1 MSSHAPTDF
10 IADLKWRGLLH
21 QTTSDLLG
29 GHLLTSGRLAYCGFD
44 PTSDSLTVGN
54 LLPIMMLARWQQ
66 AGHRPIV
73 LMGGATGLIG
83 DPSGK
88 SAERQV
94 ISAEKVRH
102 HIARQR
108 PIFARVLDFTGSNAA
123 SVVDNAE
130 WLMKI
135 GYIEMLRDVGKF
147 FSVNQ
152 MVARDS
158 VATRLTEREQGI
170 SYTEFSY
177 MILQAYDFLHLH
189 RTAGCTVQIG
199 GADQWGNICSGI
211 DLIRRISSADAY
223 GITNQLV
230 TKSDGTKIGKS
241 ESGAI
246 YLNADRTSP
255 YRFHQFW
262 MNAADDD
269 ALKFLKWFT
278 FLSHEKIEAI
288 SLTHKSD
295 PAARLAQ
302 KTAADELTTMVHGET
317 ETQRAGLCA
326 KALFGGDIRDLDER
340 SAIDVAA
347 DLPGPRLTRDAL
359 TESGKLVVDLL
370 VESGLASS
378 KREARE
384 FLETGAVQVNGERVT
399 LESRVAADSLLHGSF
414 AFIRRGKRNWAV
426 AEFAK

>member
-1 MSSHAPTDF
+1 
-10 IADLKWRGLLH
+10 
-21 QTTSDLLG
+21 
-29 GHLLTSGRLAYCGFD
+29 
-44 PTSDSLTVGN
+44 
-54 LLPIMMLARWQQ
+54 
-66 AGHRPIV
+66 
-73 LMGGATGLIG
+73 
-83 DPSGK
+83 
-88 SAERQV
+88 
-94 ISAEKVRH
+94 
-102 HIARQR
+102 
-108 PIFARVLDFTGSNAA
+108 
-123 SVVDNAE
+123 
-130 WLMKI
+130 
-135 GYIEMLRDVGKF
+135 
-147 FSVNQ
+147 
-152 MVARDS
+152 
-158 VATRLTEREQGI
+158 
-170 SYTEFSY
+170 

-288 SLTHKSD
+288 SLAHKSD

-326 KALFGGDIRDLDER
+326 KALFGGDIRDLDEQ

-359 TESGKLVVDLL
+359 AESGKLVVDLL
-370 VESGLASS
+370 VESALASS

>member
-1 MSSHAPTDF
+1 MPSDF
-10 IADLKWRGLLH
+10 IADLTWRGLLH
-21 QTTSDLLG
+21 QTTSPTVRD
-29 GHLLTSGRLAYCGFD
+29 HIATAGRLAYCGFD

-54 LLPIMMLARWQQ
+54 LLPIILLARWQQ
-66 AGHRPIV
+66 AGHRPLV
-73 LMGGATGLIG
+73 VMGGATGLIG

-88 SAERQV
+88 SSERQM
-94 ISAEKVRH
+94 ISVEKVRH
-102 HIARQR
+102 NIFRQR
-108 PIFARVLDFTGSNAA
+108 PIFERVLEFKGSHAA
-123 SVVDNAE
+123 SVVDNAD
-130 WLMKI
+130 WLLRI
-135 GYIEMLRDVGKF
+135 GYIDMLRDIGKC

-177 MILQAYDFLHLH
+177 MILQAYDFLHLY

-211 DLIRRISSADAY
+211 DLIRRIVAGEAY

-230 TKSDGTKIGKS
+230 TNSDGTKIGKS

-262 MNAADDD
+262 LNSADAD
-269 ALKFLKWFT
+269 AVKFLRWFT
-278 FLSHEKIEAI
+278 FLSREEIEQLEQQQKNA
-288 SLTHKSD
+288 
-295 PAARLAQ
+295 PGERAAQ
-302 KTAADELTTMVHGET
+302 KSLADALTNMVHGES
-317 ETQRAGLCA
+317 ETARAAQCGQ
-326 KALFGGDIRDLDER
+326 ALFGGDIRTLDER
-340 SAIDVAA
+340 SAVDVAA
-347 DLPGPRLTRDAL
+347 DLPGPRSPRATLDGG
-359 TESGKLVVDLL
+359 GKLIIDVL
-370 VESGLASS
+370 VESALAAS

-384 FLETGAVQVNGERVT
+384 FLESGAVQVNGVRVG
-399 LESRVAADSLLHGSF
+399 LESRITNDDLLHGTF

-426 AEFAK
+426 AEFTH

>member
-1 MSSHAPTDF
+1 MPSDF
-10 IADLKWRGLLH
+10 IADLTWRGLLH
-21 QTTSDLLG
+21 QTTSEMLV
-29 GHLLTSGRLAYCGFD
+29 GHLMTPGRLAYCGFD

-54 LLPIMMLARWQQ
+54 LLPITILARWQQ
-66 AGHRPIV
+66 AGYRPLV
-73 LMGGATGLIG
+73 VMGGATGLIG

-88 SAERQV
+88 TTERQM
-94 ISAEKVRH
+94 IGAEKVRH
-102 HIARQR
+102 NIAQQR
-108 PIFARVLDFTGSNAA
+108 PIFTRVLDFSGKNAA
-123 SVVDNAE
+123 SIVDNAD
-130 WLMKI
+130 WLLRM
-135 GYIEMLRDVGKF
+135 GFVEMLRDVGKF

-158 VATRLTEREQGI
+158 VASRLTEREQGI

-177 MILQAYDFLHLH
+177 MILQAYDFLHLY

-211 DLIRRISSADAY
+211 DLIRRIAAGDAY

-262 MNAADDD
+262 LNAADDD
-269 ALKFLKWFT
+269 ALKFLRWFT
-278 FLSHEKIEAI
+278 FLTREKIEEI
-288 SLTHKSD
+288 SRAHVHE
-295 PAARLAQ
+295 PGARTAQ
-302 KTAADELTTMVHGET
+302 KALADELTTLVHGET
-317 ETQRAGLCA
+317 ETVRAGLCA
-326 KALFGGDIRDLDER
+326 NALFGGDIRALDER

-347 DLPGPRLTRDAL
+347 DLPGPRLTRETL
-359 TESGKLVVDLL
+359 SGGGKSVIDLL
-370 VESGLASS
+370 VESGLAAS

-384 FLETGAVQVNGERVT
+384 FLESGAVQVNGERVR
-399 LESRVAADSLLHGSF
+399 LESLVAAESLLHGTF

-426 AEFAK
+426 AEFTA

>member
-1 MSSHAPTDF
+1 MPSDF
-10 IADLKWRGLLH
+10 INELTWRGLLH
-21 QTTSDLLG
+21 QTTSAMLAS
-29 GHLLTSGRLAYCGFD
+29 HLTTGGRLAYCGFD

-54 LLPIMMLARWQQ
+54 LLPITILARWQQ
-66 AGHRPIV
+66 AGHRPLV

-88 SAERQV
+88 SSERQLL
-94 ISAEKVRH
+94 SLEQVRH
-102 HIARQR
+102 NIARQR
-108 PIFARVLDFTGSNAA
+108 PIFARLLDFSGHHAA
-123 SVVDNAE
+123 SVVDNAD
-130 WLMKI
+130 WLLKL
-135 GYIEMLRDVGKF
+135 GFVEVLRDVGKH

-189 RTAGCTVQIG
+189 RTAGCTVQLG

-211 DLIRRISSADAY
+211 DLIRRVVGGEAF

-246 YLNADRTSP
+246 YLNPDRTSA
-255 YRFHQFW
+255 YRFHQYW
-262 MNAADDD
+262 LNASDED
-269 ALKFLKWFT
+269 ALKFLRWFT
-278 FLSHEKIEAI
+278 FLPRGKIEEI
-288 SLTHKSD
+288 SANHTRD
-295 PAARLAQ
+295 PASRIAQ
-302 KTAADELTTMVHGET
+302 RTLADELTTIVHGESECT
-317 ETQRAGLCA
+317 RATRCA
-326 KALFGGDIRDLDER
+326 AALFGGDIRELDER
-340 SAIDVAA
+340 SLRDVAA
-347 DLPGPRLTRDAL
+347 DLPGPRLKGDAFAG
-359 TESGKLVVDLL
+359 EGKLAVDLL
-370 VESGLASS
+370 IEAGLAAS

-384 FLETGAVQVNGERVT
+384 FLESGAVQINGERAS
-399 LESRVAADSLLHGSF
+399 LESRVLGSSLLYGAF

-426 AEFAK
+426 AECKSS